1 MDKQD
6 HMKIGRYRTWM
17 ENGKLK
23 LYGHEVGSSTS
34 TICSLDAEEALG
46 LLEMLSR
53 HREEINHALYLNE
66 SQRAS
71 QSQATSW

>member
-17 ENGKLK
+17 EDGTLK

-34 TICSLDAEEALG
+34 TICNLKPEEALG

-53 HREEINHALYLNE
+53 HREEINHALYLE
-66 SQRAS
+66 EHQHDT
-71 QSQATSW
+71 QAHW